1 MCTMLQNLFSFL
13 FIQCGLIISDYMA
26 GKTHLLGVEI
36 TNESEDKILEYLW
49 SSLRKPQV
57 KYYIVTPNPEIL
69 TYAQDHPQ
77 YKRIL
82 NNAKL
87 ALPDGIGVFL
97 GCALMGHRLKER
109 IPGVDFMEEVCK
121 RSRENPV
128 SIGFLGAGSGVAK
141 RTAECLMKKY
151 PWIKVRFVGEEW
163 DWNDVPSL
171 RPQSNIKKR
180 ENQQPP
186 SASSRKRTSASWVS
200 AYISPDDPIDILF
213 VAFGFPKQE
222 EWIAENLSR
231 LPVKV
236 AMGVGGA
243 FDYISG
249 DVIRAPFLV
258 RAVGFEWLFRLVKQ
272 PWRWKRQI
280 ALIKFVGLVL
290 RERMQL
296 NLQFH

>member
-1 MCTMLQNLFSFL
+1 
-13 FIQCGLIISDYMA
+13 MA
-26 GKTHLLGVEI
+26 GKTCLLGVEI

-69 TYAQDHPQ
+69 TYAQDHPH
-77 YKRIL
+77 YKHIL
-82 NNAKL
+82 NKAKL

-109 IPGVDFMEEVCK
+109 IPGVDFLEEVCR
-121 RSRENPV
+121 RSKTNPV
-128 SIGFLGAGSGVAK
+128 SIGFLGAGPGVAK
-141 RTAECLMKKY
+141 RTAECLMKRY

-163 DWNDVPSL
+163 DWNSLPVNVKPDRRQKMKSSHQITSGEGSDVP
-171 RPQSNIKKR
+171 
-180 ENQQPP
+180 
-186 SASSRKRTSASWVS
+186 WVS
-200 AYISPDDPIDILF
+200 PYISLDDPIDILF

-222 EWIAENLSR
+222 EWIAEHLSH

-249 DVIRAPFLV
+249 DVLRAPFLI
-258 RAVGFEWLFRLVKQ
+258 RAVGMEWLFRLIKQ
-272 PWRWKRQI
+272 PWRWRRQV

-290 RERMQL
+290 RERIVRFAE
-296 NLQFH
+296 NNS